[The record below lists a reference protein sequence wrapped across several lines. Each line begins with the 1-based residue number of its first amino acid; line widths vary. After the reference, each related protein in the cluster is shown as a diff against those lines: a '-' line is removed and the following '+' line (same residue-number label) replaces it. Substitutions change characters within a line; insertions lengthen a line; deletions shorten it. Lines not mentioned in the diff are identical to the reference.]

1 MIRSRARRGLT
12 VTAAGVL
19 VLVLATFAAPALAD
33 SPGVPVVYHGGSVMR
48 DVRVHTIFWAP
59 AGFQFSGAPDGRTL
73 GYKAMIQQFLSD
85 VAHDSGST
93 ANEFS
98 LLTQY
103 GDGAGPGRYQISY
116 NPGADS
122 IDAADPFPPRSS
134 PCPPGFNCVTD
145 HQVQQEVDRVIGRG
159 ASGGRGLSDI
169 WFVFLPPAVDECV
182 SHNVCATAFVAY
194 HATANTGHGHTI
206 YSMLSD
212 PLIRTAPHSGHDPE
226 GNPEAESVI
235 GTLAHETLEAI
246 TDPVGTAWTDPNGME
261 IADKCEQAGFGPPL
275 GFARD
280 SSEFNQVINGHRYLL
295 PLMWSN
301 PDGACVQR
309 TAKTTSPLP
318 LSSVELRQFSASIR
332 GRLSTGAAGVPV
344 TISLARAHKPVAVAS
359 ARTGQG
365 GAWGPVTMQSQDG
378 HPYAFGDDRDEIGV
392 VYGEAGQPPEL
403 IETGDGG
410 NPFGVQ
416 GKNASGYTGWFT
428 LDHGYAVHSG
438 RGGGSVQLGP
448 CSQTGVLSLS
458 VGGGFTEPPAEVCDL
473 GSDTGA
479 LRTRRLGAA
488 TPLMMSSQDNRSDN
502 AVTPNGALV
511 KLTIALGEP
520 NSAATVGNSR
530 LHFRPTGFPSCTA
543 FLRILTVSCSGLVP
557 RARYSLRRARGGAL
571 KRARAS
577 RSGVVQIGGFRGG
590 IAGGDALTLTNA
602 AGRRLTTLHVAHLR
616 VDLFGASTRLA
627 SGSCEPGDYYGAAL
641 RRPPIGPA
649 VSQPGVGGSGRVCP
663 LSGSA
668 AGLSAGDIEQ
678 TDDFSGG
685 QTVARVPLIKSTTPS
700 QGASRSGAFRAL
712 ARAVVPGPA
721 GAIETVHSR
730 VSLTIT
736 AMSSGR
742 VAFRAANVNRA
753 RGASVRGLALGRYRA
768 RWVLSDAGGDT
779 RTVITQ
785 FTQAR

>member
-1 MIRSRARRGLT
+1 MIRSSARRRLT

-19 VLVLATFAAPALAD
+19 VLVLAAFASPAPAD

-59 AGFQFSGAPDGRTL
+59 AGFQFSGAPDARTL

-93 ANEFS
+93 TNEFS
-98 LLTQY
+98 VLAQY

-116 NPGADS
+116 NPAADS
-122 IDAADPFPPRSS
+122 IDATDPYPARSS
-134 PCPPGFNCVTD
+134 PCPPGINCVTD
-145 HQVQQEVDRVIGRG
+145 LQVQQEVDRVIDRG
-159 ASGGRGLSDI
+159 APGGRGLSNI

-194 HATANTGHGHTI
+194 HASANTGHGLTI

-212 PLIRTAPHSGHDPE
+212 PLIRSRPSIGRDPE

-235 GTLAHETLEAI
+235 GTLAHETIEAI
-246 TDPVGTAWTDPNGME
+246 VDPLGTAWTDPNGLE
-261 IADKCEQAGFGPPL
+261 IADKCERAGFGSAL

-301 PDGACVQR
+301 PDGGCVQR
-309 TAKTTSPLP
+309 SAKTSSPLP
-318 LSSVELRQFSASIR
+318 LSSVQLRQFSASIS
-332 GRLSTGAAGVPV
+332 GRLSTGVAGVPV

-359 ARTGQG
+359 ASTRGG
-365 GAWGPVTMQSQDG
+365 GAWGPVTLRSPDG
-378 HPYAFGDDRDEIGV
+378 HPHAFGDDRDEIGV
-392 VYGEAGQPPEL
+392 IYGEAGQQPEL

-410 NPFGVQ
+410 NPFGVEGQ
-416 GKNASGYTGWFT
+416 NASGYTGWFT

-438 RGGGSVQLGP
+438 RAGGSVQLGP

-458 VGGGFTEPPAEVCDL
+458 VGGAFTEPPAEVCEL
-473 GSDTGA
+473 GSDTSA
-479 LRTRRLGAA
+479 LRTRRLGSG

-502 AVTPNGALV
+502 PITPNGALV

-520 NSAATVGNSR
+520 NSAAALGNAR

-557 RARYSLRRARGGAL
+557 RARYSLRRARGGAV
-571 KRARAS
+571 KRARAN
-577 RSGVVQIGGFRGG
+577 RSGAVRIGGFRGG

-602 AGRRLTTLHVAHLR
+602 AGRRLTTLHVARLR
-616 VDLFGASTRLA
+616 VDLFGASTRIA
-627 SGSCEPGDYYGAAL
+627 SGSCEPGDYYGAPL
-641 RRPPIGPA
+641 RRPPVGPV
-649 VSQPGVGGSGRVCP
+649 VSRPGVGGSGRICP

-685 QTVARVPLIKSTTPS
+685 QTVARVPLIKSTNPS
-700 QGASRSGAFRAL
+700 QGASRSGAFRAF
-712 ARAVVPGPA
+712 ARAGVPGPA
-721 GAIETVHSR
+721 GAIEMVHSR

-736 AMSSGR
+736 AVSSGR
-742 VAFRAANVNRA
+742 VAFRAANVDRA
-753 RGASVRGLALGRYRA
+753 RGVAVRGLAPGHYRA
-768 RWVLSDAGGDT
+768 MWVLSDASGDT